1 MRDLITKLETLQS
14 SKVWQDHIQAL
25 RDGQV
30 EQNAKLLWSYEGEE
44 HENYVMRCY
53 SLADFLRH
61 EVKFL
66 SKLYA
71 WIDIKDK
78 STREKV
84 LEGIQRNIDGR
95 INVLLWKTREFK
107 MDNIIEWECY
117 TESDLWRTENYW
129 IERLERLPL
138 TLAEEERQVELKKQA
153 EEQAEIQENL
163 DALQDYELNSGL

>member
-14 SKVWQDHIQAL
+14 SKAWQDHIQAL

-44 HENYVMRCY
+44 HENYVMRLY

-66 SKLYA
+66 NKLYDGV
-71 WIDIKDK
+71 DIKDK
-78 STREKV
+78 STRERV

-107 MDNIIEWECY
+107 MDNIIEWESY

-138 TLAEEERQVELKKQA
+138 TLAEEEKQAELKKEA
-153 EEQAEIQENL
+153 AAQAEIQENI

>member
-44 HENYVMRCY
+44 YENYTMRLY

-66 SKLYA
+66 NKLYA
-71 WIDIKDK
+71 WVDIKDK
-78 STREKV
+78 STRESV
-84 LEGIQRNIDGR
+84 LDGIQRNIDGR

-107 MDNIIEWECY
+107 MDNIIEWESY
-117 TESDLWRTENYW
+117 TEADLWRTENYW

-138 TLAEEERQVELKKQA
+138 TLAEEERQKELKREA
-153 EEQAEIQENL
+153 EEQAQIQENL
-163 DALQDYELNSGL
+163 DALSVLESEGL